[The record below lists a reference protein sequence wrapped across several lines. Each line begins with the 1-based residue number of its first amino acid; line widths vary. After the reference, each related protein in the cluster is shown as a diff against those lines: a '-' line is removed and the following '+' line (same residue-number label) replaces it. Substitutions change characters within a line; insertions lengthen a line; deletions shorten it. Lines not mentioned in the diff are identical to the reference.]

1 MAMKTFCVDRYK
13 IEHFAIGD
21 KQVNRISCECGES
34 GAGVIN
40 FYKNGQ
46 IPQST
51 MGCSKHFSLNYENDR
66 YQEII
71 ETLRYEKPVCII
83 VAWDVKNIITTG
95 YITTNL
101 EPIGEQEGQGMSA

>member
-51 MGCSKHFSLNYENDR
+51 MGCSKHFSLNYENNR

-71 ETLRYEKPVCII
+71 ETLRYEKPVYIV